1 MLSAVVDIVLSSA
14 KLKRS
19 DNFNVETRSLRN
31 ILNNVGPNIDPCGTP
46 DSNVRK
52 SLKKIVNLYFLFPT
66 FKIRVDESNCFLT
79 EVVGV

>member
-19 DNFNVETRSLRN
+19 DNFNVESRSLRN
-31 ILNNVGPNIDPCGTP
+31 ILNNIGPNIDPCGTP

-52 SLKKIVNLYFLFPT
+52 SLKKLLT
-66 FKIRVDESNCFLT
+66 FTFCFLRLRY
-79 EVVGV
+79 VAVGV